1 MEERK
6 RIDVLLNG
14 LIKENPVLV
23 LVIGTCPTLATS
35 TSVETGFGMGLAA
48 TAVLVCSNIVISAL
62 HNIIPDKVRIPCF
75 ITVIAGFVTIVQ
87 MLLQAFVPSL
97 YSALGLYLPLIVV
110 NCIILGRAEMFASK
124 NGVLDSALDGIG
136 MGLGFTLTLVI
147 MGTIREVLGSGTWL
161 AGDWFGLAKGFKGIP
176 LLSNFI
182 PGMSIMTMVP
192 GGFFVYAIVMA
203 AVHYFTKDKSKI
215 RNEFGCDGCANAGNC
230 ADGEC
235 AQKYIIISMVLVNN
249 YPLAQ
254 FLGICPFLGVSK
266 DLDSSTGMGI
276 AVTFVMVLATAVTW
290 PIQQL
295 LNKFGIG
302 YLQTVVFIL
311 VIAALVQLV
320 EMFMKK
326 SMPALYKSLG
336 IFLPLITTNCAV
348 LGVCITNIDSSY
360 NYLESLV
367 NAFGA
372 GIGFLFAMVVM
383 AGVRTKLVDQSRIPE
398 SFRGVPIVLITAAIL
413 SLSFMGFNG
422 MFS

>member
-182 PGMSIMTMVP
+182 P
-192 GGFFVYAIVMA
+192 A
-203 AVHYFTKDKSKI
+203 ASSSTRSLWRLF
-215 RNEFGCDGCANAGNC
+215 
-230 ADGEC
+230 
-235 AQKYIIISMVLVNN
+235 IIS
-249 YPLAQ
+249 PRIRAR
-254 FLGICPFLGVSK
+254 SAT
-266 DLDSSTGMGI
+266 SS
-276 AVTFVMVLATAVTW
+276 AATAV
-290 PIQQL
+290 
-295 LNKFGIG
+295 
-302 YLQTVVFIL
+302 QTQ
-311 VIAALVQLV
+311 A
-320 EMFMKK
+320 
-326 SMPALYKSLG
+326 
-336 IFLPLITTNCAV
+336 
-348 LGVCITNIDSSY
+348 
-360 NYLESLV
+360 
-367 NAFGA
+367 
-372 GIGFLFAMVVM
+372 
-383 AGVRTKLVDQSRIPE
+383 
-398 SFRGVPIVLITAAIL
+398 IVLTANAPRNKKERRIKHEIRYHHYQHG
-413 SLSFMGFNG
+413 SGK
-422 MFS
+422 